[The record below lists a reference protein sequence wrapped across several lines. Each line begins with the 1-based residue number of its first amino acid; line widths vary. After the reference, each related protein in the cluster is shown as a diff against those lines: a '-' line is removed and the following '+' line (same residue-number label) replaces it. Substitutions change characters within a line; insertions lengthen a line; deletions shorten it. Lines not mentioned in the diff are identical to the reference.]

1 MTVAQATQAANPAP
15 IPPRQQPRSARPPVR
30 PKVTTGDRLS
40 LTIFFAVVLHSLIIL
55 GISFSQEDRS
65 QPKQKLPGLEVT
77 LVQSRTDKEIEDADF
92 LAQASQEGGGDTEE
106 KVRPS
111 TEVMPVVPT
120 GETGDVSEF
129 VPETKIATQQET
141 QRKQLLTAANSER
154 KVSAGISAPQLEQ
167 EQQLTAA
174 QLLSR
179 SKEIARLSAEIDQ
192 TQRVFAHRPKRKYIS
207 ARTKEYRFAS
217 YEEAWRAKVERIG
230 KINFPDKAKRQ
241 KLSGSLIMAV
251 TINKDGGIK
260 SINIRQSSGHKILDD
275 GAIRIVRLA
284 APFAP
289 FSKDIRKEADELV
302 ITRTWVFEAG
312 NRFSAR

>member
-1 MTVAQATQAANPAP
+1 M
-15 IPPRQQPRSARPPVR
+15 R
-30 PKVTTGDRLS
+30 PKVGTGDRLS

-55 GISFSQEDRS
+55 GISFSGEDRS

-77 LVQSRTDKEIEDADF
+77 LVQSRTEKDIKDADF

-111 TEVMPVVPT
+111 TEEVPVVPT
-120 GETGDVSEF
+120 GEAGEVREF
-129 VPETKIATQQET
+129 VPETQIATQPEPQRQE
-141 QRKQLLTAANSER
+141 LLTAASSER
-154 KVSAGISAPQLEQ
+154 KIAAGLNTPEVKQ
-167 EQQLTAA
+167 EQRLTAA

-207 ARTKEYRFAS
+207 ARTKEYKYAS

-230 KINFPDKAKRQ
+230 RINFPDEARRK
-241 KLSGSLIMAV
+241 KLSGSLIMSV
-251 TINKDGGIK
+251 TINEDGNIK
-260 SINIRQSSGHKILDD
+260 SINIRQSSGHKVLDD
-275 GAIRIVRLA
+275 GAVRIVRLA
-284 APFAP
+284 APFAR
-289 FSKDIRKEADELV
+289 FSKDIRKDVDELV

-312 NRFSAR
+312 KRFSAK

>member
-1 MTVAQATQAANPAP
+1 MTAAQATNPAP
-15 IPPRQQPRSARPPVR
+15 VPPMQQPRRMRPSMR

-55 GISFSQEDRS
+55 GISFSQEDRT
-65 QPKQKLPGLEVT
+65 QPPQKLPGLEVT
-77 LVQSRTDKEIEDADF
+77 LVQSRTDKEIKDADF
-92 LAQASQEGGGDTEE
+92 LAQANQEGGGDTEE

-111 TEVMPVVPT
+111 TEVTPVVPT
-120 GETGDVSEF
+120 GEQGDVREF
-129 VPETKIATQQET
+129 VPETKLATQPEA
-141 QRKQLLTAANSER
+141 QRKQLLTAASSEL
-154 KVSAGISAPQLEQ
+154 KVSAGINAPQLEQ

-192 TQRVFAHRPKRKYIS
+192 TQRVFAHRPKRKFIS

-230 KINFPDKAKRQ
+230 KMNFPDQAKRQ

-251 TINKDGGIK
+251 TINKDGSIK

-275 GAIRIVRLA
+275 GAVRIVRLA
-284 APFAP
+284 APFARFP
-289 FSKDIRKEADELV
+289 EDIRKEADELV

-312 NRFSAR
+312 NRFSTK